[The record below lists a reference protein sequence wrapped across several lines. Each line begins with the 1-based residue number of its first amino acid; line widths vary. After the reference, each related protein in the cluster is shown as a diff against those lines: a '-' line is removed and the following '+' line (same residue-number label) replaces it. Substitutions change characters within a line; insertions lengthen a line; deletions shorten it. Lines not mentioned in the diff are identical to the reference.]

1 MHDHVHVQDG
11 DEVIRT
17 ILAMLIFSYHMDQY
31 IKLTMSNRRYR
42 RARGLS

>member
-1 MHDHVHVQDG
+1 MRTG

-31 IKLTMSNRRYR
+31 IKLATSNRRYR
-42 RARGLS
+42 RARKLS

>member
-1 MHDHVHVQDG
+1 MRTG
-11 DEVIRT
+11 DEVMFKT
-17 ILAMLIFSYHMDQY
+17 LLAALIFSYHMDQY